1 MKKYLLGLSII
12 TLIASCGISGDGTP
26 LKTITGEIEQTF
38 TIDWRGLPA
47 NQTIPITTPEGYQ
60 QTTFVSIQDFDVQEA
75 EQFLDPTIS
84 GMYYDISGWE
94 DVNSV
99 GLFDVTISVISNLG
113 VPRRLTTFSISNL
126 ENTTTLNNTDLVLSK
141 ELIYNDSEGNVTLDG
156 LIFANQSLLQGRIT
170 IEVEIAGRNVL
181 LQSPDRFDI
190 ILSMELSALATVN
203 D

>member
-38 TIDWRGLPA
+38 TVDWRGLPA

-60 QTTFVSIQDFDVQEA
+60 QTTFVSIQDFDVQDA

-84 GMYYDISGWE
+84 AMYYDITGWE
-94 DVNSV
+94 DVNSA
-99 GLFDVTISVISNLG
+99 GLFEVTISVISNFG
-113 VPRRLTTFSISNL
+113 EPRRLTTFSISNL
-126 ENTTTLNNTDLVLSK
+126 ENTTTLNNTDVVLSK
-141 ELIYNDSEGNVTLDG
+141 ELIYDDNEGNVTLDG
-156 LIFANQSLLQGRIT
+156 LIFANQALLQGRIT
-170 IEVEIAGRNVL
+170 LEVEIAGRNIL
-181 LQSPDRFDI
+181 LQSPDSFDI
-190 ILSMELSALATVN
+190 ILSMELSALASVN

>member
-12 TLIASCGISGDGTP
+12 TLLASCGGSGSGTP

-38 TIDWRGLPA
+38 TIDWTGLPA
-47 NQTIPITTPEGYQ
+47 NQVIPITTPEGYQ
-60 QTTFVSIQDFDVQEA
+60 QVTFVSIQDFDVQDA

-84 GMYYDISGWE
+84 AMYYDISGWE
-94 DVNSV
+94 DVNSA
-99 GLFDVTISVISNLG
+99 GLFEVTISVISNFG
-113 VPRRLTTFSISNL
+113 TPRRLTTFSVSNL
-126 ENTTTLNNTDLVLSK
+126 ENTTTLNNTDVVLSK
-141 ELIYNDSEGNVTLDG
+141 ELIYNDNEGNVTLDG

-190 ILSMELSALATVN
+190 ILSMELSALASVN